1 MVADKIL
8 PISFFWEGV
17 ASASWRTIN
26 VESSLWVEFIEDLH
40 CLVQEVLK
48 ELELLMVERI
58 AKHHL
63 ELELLSTRRN
73 KLDT

>member
-1 MVADKIL
+1 MVADQIL
-8 PISFFWEGV
+8 SIWFFGGAV

-26 VESSLWVEFIEDLH
+26 VESSLWVEFIDLH